1 MLQQPGFL
9 CFVFR
14 RRENG
19 KDCSS
24 WIGGEKE
31 KDRRW
36 IRQRQK
42 WGASLWQQGPDCWLL
57 VTEEM
62 GAGSRLGGRNQPKE
76 RSLRDPLLTP
86 AGAV

>member
-1 MLQQPGFL
+1 MSSEREKMGKTVAPGL
-9 CFVFR
+9 GGR
-14 RRENG
+14 RKKTGDGPG
-19 KDCSS
+19 K
-24 WIGGEKE
+24 GRKGVT
-31 KDRRW
+31 
-36 IRQRQK
+36 
-42 WGASLWQQGPDCWLL
+42 SLWQQGPDCWLL